1 MVTGTTGSSL
11 LELFRTDK
19 WREHLTTLSDTLG
32 FSLSVHAPDGKP
44 IFVARETLPL
54 CRGFRASSEEF
65 GARCDSYCNRL
76 MMDTLTTGKRA
87 IYKCY
92 AKIMSFAFPVEY
104 MGERAIILGQ
114 GSFSSYEDFRECM
127 GLLSSA
133 GLETPVIPTPLTF
146 TSADQASR
154 VCDFVTDS
162 VRSFLE
168 NSQETIALKQK
179 FEHLK
184 SIIGMWGSAVEDRP
198 ELLYKEM
205 IGKLSSL
212 LDIESIAVLAY
223 DGRGRYTN
231 IYSLSKSG
239 RPTEA
244 INISE
249 QNAIV
254 KDLLSG
260 KPFVLSA
267 EPVRDPRADF
277 LNGMGALYFFPIIVH
292 KKLAGILRIDDR
304 LLREADKQIISAFCQ
319 QASLTLE
326 NQRMRR
332 DLYKK
337 LNRFSAVSELTR
349 AITPIQNY
357 GTLLRTILEK
367 SAELLKAEQGSLMLL
382 DQNTDDLLLEAKKGV
397 VEGVSE
403 RLRISR
409 GEGIAGKVAE
419 RGEPI
424 LVENVEDDPRTKQKN
439 RLHYKTRSFVSV
451 PLRINDRTIGV
462 INLSDKATGE
472 VFTDED
478 LNLIQSFA
486 THAAVV
492 MERNVFY
499 HRTEELKKLT
509 ITDPLTGLLNR
520 RYLYERLKDELAR
533 SERHGHS
540 LSLLM
545 LDLDGFKYC
554 NDVFGHPFG
563 DKTLKTVAEVL
574 LNTVRSMDIVS
585 RFGGDEFMLILPETA
600 ESLAVDIAERLRGA
614 VAKGVMLAPSPIAS
628 VSPQRT
634 LTASIGIV
642 CFPDHGDT
650 VEILLENV
658 DKALYRAKNKGKNR
672 IEVFS

>member
-1 MVTGTTGSSL
+1 
-11 LELFRTDK
+11 
-19 WREHLTTLSDTLG
+19 
-32 FSLSVHAPDGKP
+32 
-44 IFVARETLPL
+44 
-54 CRGFRASSEEF
+54 
-65 GARCDSYCNRL
+65 
-76 MMDTLTTGKRA
+76 
-87 IYKCY
+87 
-92 AKIMSFAFPVEY
+92 
-104 MGERAIILGQ
+104 
-114 GSFSSYEDFRECM
+114 
-127 GLLSSA
+127 
-133 GLETPVIPTPLTF
+133 
-146 TSADQASR
+146 
-154 VCDFVTDS
+154 
-162 VRSFLE
+162 
-168 NSQETIALKQK
+168 
-179 FEHLK
+179 
-184 SIIGMWGSAVEDRP
+184 
-198 ELLYKEM
+198 
-205 IGKLSSL
+205 
-212 LDIESIAVLAY
+212 
-223 DGRGRYTN
+223 
-231 IYSLSKSG
+231 
-239 RPTEA
+239 
-244 INISE
+244 
-249 QNAIV
+249 
-254 KDLLSG
+254 
-260 KPFVLSA
+260 
-267 EPVRDPRADF
+267 
-277 LNGMGALYFFPIIVH
+277 MGALYFFPIIVH

-337 LNRFSAVSELTR
+337 LTRFSAVSELTR

-357 GTLLRTILEK
+357 GTLIKTILEK

-382 DQNTDDLLLEAKKGV
+382 DHNTDDLLLEAKKGV

-419 RGEPI
+419 LGEPI
-424 LVENVEDDPRTKQKN
+424 LVENVEDDPRTRQKN

-451 PLRINDRTIGV
+451 PLKINDRTIGV
-462 INLSDKATGE
+462 LNLSDKATGD

-486 THAAVV
+486 THAAIV

-563 DKTLKTVAEVL
+563 DKTLKTVADVL

-614 VAKGVMLAPSPIAS
+614 VANGVTLAPGGLGS

-650 VEILLENV
+650 VDTLLENV